1 MPDDELLG
9 LVSTLSRLTHPR
21 CATPRV
27 DALRKAYRRIRT
39 YALQRGLKVPPS
51 PNNYRISCD
60 FQGNAECAVPMRDE
74 A

>member
-27 DALRKAYRRIRT
+27 DALRKAHRRIRN
-39 YALQRGLKVPPS
+39 YAVQRGLTEEW
-51 PNNYRISCD
+51 CD
-60 FQGNAECAVPMRDE
+60 RVMLMFLDRSTNAYA
-74 A
+74 AA